1 MKRRRHKMK
10 KSIISIIC
18 LLLTISLNLTAEE
31 LGIDEIISI
40 AIENS
45 EAIKAEDSKSGK
57 DEYEKKAVFMR
68 FFPTISLEAKLL
80 KLEYFPEPDKL
91 MVDLSETV
99 QQLGE
104 AINASSPIPIN
115 LPTELPPKE
124 IDLGVPTH
132 QRTLDLTVVQP
143 LTPLWGIYQ
152 GYKALELKS
161 EISKLKSELTKD
173 KIKLE
178 IVKVYNSYN
187 MLSDILKLLDE
198 SFEQLDR
205 YEKNAEKFHKAGL
218 IDETALYKIKVE
230 RAALEVE
237 KEKYLGNQSVIKAAL
252 AMFMNRDE
260 ESFEIKYDKPEFR
273 EITKSEDEIIK
284 EQASNRT
291 EMLMLNKNSEIQERL
306 NKRAIQNFIPQVGLT
321 FGFKK
326 NWDSTLINPEG
337 VMFFGAVAR
346 WEFGF
351 DTARQY
357 YEYQAVKASSVS
369 TELTN
374 IKLKK
379 DMTLQVKKLMAD
391 IKVLEKALEQNKTQ
405 IESAEVT
412 RKIQEAKYEK
422 QMTTETELLNAQ
434 LMVKKSKTEEIAN
447 LYKYKTAL
455 DELAIITGSEL

>member
-45 EAIKAEDSKSGK
+45 EAIKAEDTKSGK

-91 MVDLSETV
+91 TVDLSETV

-143 LTPLWGIYQ
+143 LTPLWGIYH

-161 EISKLKSELTKD
+161 EITKLKSELTKD

-178 IVKVYNSYN
+178 IVKIYNSYN

-260 ESFEIKYDKPEFR
+260 ESFEVKYDKPEFR
-273 EITKSEDEIIK
+273 EITKSEDEII
-284 EQASNRT
+284 EAQASNRT
-291 EMLMLNKNSEIQERL
+291 EMHMLDKNTEIQEHL

-447 LYKYKTAL
+447 LYKYKIAL

>member
-1 MKRRRHKMK
+1 MK
-10 KSIISIIC
+10 KSIISILC
-18 LLLTISLNLTAEE
+18 VTLLLNLTCFAEE

-40 AIENS
+40 AVENS

-57 DEYEKKAVFMR
+57 DEYERKAVFTR

-91 MVDLSETV
+91 TVDLSPVVGTLADTIHESFPML
-99 QQLGE
+99 QLDLAGKLQ
-104 AINASSPIPIN
+104 PM
-115 LPTELPPKE
+115 E

-187 MLSDILKLLDE
+187 MLTDILKLLDE

-205 YEKNAEKFHKAGL
+205 YEKNAEKFHKAGF

-260 ESFEIKYDKPEFR
+260 ESFEIKYDKPEFH

-284 EQASNRT
+284 AQESNRT
-291 EMLMLNKNSEIQERL
+291 EMQMVNKNIEIQERL

-369 TELTN
+369 TELESV
-374 IKLKK
+374 KLKK

-391 IKVLEKALEQNKTQ
+391 IKVLEKAIEQNRTQ

-447 LYKYKTAL
+447 LYKYKIAL

>member
-1 MKRRRHKMK
+1 M
-10 KSIISIIC
+10 
-18 LLLTISLNLTAEE
+18 LFVISLNLTAEE

-57 DEYEKKAVFMR
+57 DKYEKKAVFMR
-68 FFPTISLEAKLL
+68 FFPTISLEVKLL
-80 KLEYFPEPDKL
+80 KLEYFPKPDEL
-91 MVDLSETV
+91 TVDLSPMMGLLE
-99 QQLGE
+99 QS
-104 AINASSPIPIN
+104 INSSSPIPID
-115 LPTELPPKE
+115 LPDQLPPLKK
-124 IDLGVPTH
+124 DLGFPDY
-132 QRTLDLTVVQP
+132 QRTLDLTLVQP

-178 IVKVYNSYN
+178 IVKIYNSYN

-273 EITKSEDEIIK
+273 EITKSEDEII
-284 EQASNRT
+284 EAQANNRT

-306 NKRAIQNFIPQVGLT
+306 NKQAIQKFIPQVAFT

-326 NWDSTLINPEG
+326 NWDYTLINPEG
-337 VMFFGAVAR
+337 VLFFGAVAR

-369 TELTN
+369 TELEN

-391 IKVLEKALEQNKTQ
+391 IKVIEKALEQNKTQ

-434 LMVKKSKTEEIAN
+434 LMVQKSKTEEIAN

>member
-1 MKRRRHKMK
+1 MKR
-10 KSIISIIC
+10 SIISIVC
-18 LLLTISLNLTAEE
+18 LLLAVSLNLTAEE

-91 MVDLSETV
+91 TVDLSDTV
-99 QQLGE
+99 KELGD
-104 AINASSPIPIN
+104 AINSSIPIQID

-143 LTPLWGIYQ
+143 LTPLWGIYH

-161 EISKLKSELTKD
+161 EITKLKSELTKD

-178 IVKVYNSYN
+178 IVKIYNSYN

-273 EITKSEDEIIK
+273 EITKSEDEII
-284 EQASNRT
+284 EAQASNRT
-291 EMLMLNKNSEIQERL
+291 EMHMLDKNTEIQEHL

>member
-1 MKRRRHKMK
+1 MK

-18 LLLTISLNLTAEE
+18 LLLAISLNLTAEE

-80 KLEYFPEPDKL
+80 KLEYFPEPEKL
-91 MVDLSETV
+91 TVDLSDTV
-99 QQLGE
+99 KELGE
-104 AINASSPIPIN
+104 AINSSIPIQID

-143 LTPLWGIYQ
+143 LTPLWGIYH

-161 EISKLKSELTKD
+161 EITKLKSELTKD

-178 IVKVYNSYN
+178 IVKIYNSYN

-273 EITKSEDEIIK
+273 EITKSEDEII
-284 EQASNRT
+284 EAQASNRT
-291 EMLMLNKNSEIQERL
+291 EMHMLDKNSEIQEHL

-391 IKVLEKALEQNKTQ
+391 IKVLEKSLEQNKTQ

>member
-1 MKRRRHKMK
+1 MT
-10 KSIISIIC
+10 
-18 LLLTISLNLTAEE
+18 LLLNLTCFAEE

-40 AIENS
+40 AVENS

-57 DEYEKKAVFMR
+57 DEYERKAVFTR

-91 MVDLSETV
+91 TVDLSPVVGTLADTIHESFPML
-99 QQLGE
+99 QLDLAGKLQ
-104 AINASSPIPIN
+104 PM
-115 LPTELPPKE
+115 E

-187 MLSDILKLLDE
+187 MLTDILKLLDE

-205 YEKNAEKFHKAGL
+205 YEKNAEKFHKAGF

-260 ESFEIKYDKPEFR
+260 ESFEIKYDKPEFH

-284 EQASNRT
+284 AQESNRT
-291 EMLMLNKNSEIQERL
+291 EMQMVNKNIEIQERL

-369 TELTN
+369 TELESV
-374 IKLKK
+374 KLKK

-391 IKVLEKALEQNKTQ
+391 IKVLEKAIEQNRTQ

-447 LYKYKTAL
+447 LYKYKIAL

>member
-1 MKRRRHKMK
+1 MK
-10 KSIISIIC
+10 KSIISITC
-18 LLLTISLNLTAEE
+18 LLLTISLNLGAEE

-45 EAIKAEDSKSGK
+45 EAIKSEDTKSGK

-91 MVDLSETV
+91 TVDLSETV

-178 IVKVYNSYN
+178 IVKIYN

-273 EITKSEDEIIK
+273 EITKSEDEII
-284 EQASNRT
+284 EAQASNRT

-306 NKRAIQNFIPQVGLT
+306 NKKAIQNFIPQVGLT

>member
-1 MKRRRHKMK
+1 MK
-10 KSIISIIC
+10 KTIISIIC
-18 LLLTISLNLTAEE
+18 LLLSISLNLTAEE

-40 AIENS
+40 AVENS

-91 MVDLSETV
+91 TVDLSPMIGLLE
-99 QQLGE
+99 QS
-104 AINASSPIPIN
+104 INASSPIPID
-115 LPTELPPKE
+115 LPDQLPPME

-143 LTPLWGIYQ
+143 LTPLWGIYH

-161 EISKLKSELTKD
+161 EITKLKSELTKD

-178 IVKVYNSYN
+178 IVKIYNSYN

-260 ESFEIKYDKPEFR
+260 DSFEVKYDKPEFR
-273 EITKSEDEIIK
+273 EITKSEDEII
-284 EQASNRT
+284 EAQASNRT
-291 EMLMLNKNSEIQERL
+291 EMHMLDKNSEIQEHL

-391 IKVLEKALEQNKTQ
+391 IKVLEKAIEQNKTQ

-447 LYKYKTAL
+447 LYKYKIAL

>member
-1 MKRRRHKMK
+1 
-10 KSIISIIC
+10 
-18 LLLTISLNLTAEE
+18 
-31 LGIDEIISI
+31 
-40 AIENS
+40 
-45 EAIKAEDSKSGK
+45 
-57 DEYEKKAVFMR
+57 
-68 FFPTISLEAKLL
+68 
-80 KLEYFPEPDKL
+80 
-91 MVDLSETV
+91 
-99 QQLGE
+99 
-104 AINASSPIPIN
+104 
-115 LPTELPPKE
+115 
-124 IDLGVPTH
+124 
-132 QRTLDLTVVQP
+132 
-143 LTPLWGIYQ
+143 
-152 GYKALELKS
+152 
-161 EISKLKSELTKD
+161 
-173 KIKLE
+173 
-178 IVKVYNSYN
+178 

-260 ESFEIKYDKPEFR
+260 ESFEVKYDKPEFR
-273 EITKSEDEIIK
+273 EITKNEDEIIK
-284 EQASNRT
+284 AQESNRT
-291 EMLMLNKNSEIQERL
+291 EMLMLNKNIEIQEHL

-369 TELTN
+369 TELEN

-405 IESAEVT
+405 IESAVVT

>member
-1 MKRRRHKMK
+1 MKR
-10 KSIISIIC
+10 SIISTLC
-18 LLLTISLNLTAEE
+18 LLTILVFGLNAEE

-45 EAIKAEDSKSGK
+45 EAIKAEDTKSGK
-57 DEYEKKAVFMR
+57 DEYERKAVVMR
-68 FFPTISLEAKLL
+68 FFPTISHEAKLL
-80 KLEYFPEPDKL
+80 KLEYFPEPEKL
-91 MVDLSETV
+91 TVDLSPVVGMLE
-99 QQLGE
+99 QS
-104 AINASSPIPIN
+104 INSSLPIN
-115 LPTELPPKE
+115 IDLPDQLPPME

-132 QRTLDLTVVQP
+132 QRTLDLTLVQP
-143 LTPLWGIYQ
+143 LTPLCGIYQ

-198 SFEQLDR
+198 SFEQLER

-237 KEKYLGNQSVIKAAL
+237 KEKYMGNQSVIKAAL
-252 AMFMNRDE
+252 AMFMNRE
-260 ESFEIKYDKPEFR
+260 ENSFEIKYDKPEFR
-273 EITKSEDEIIK
+273 EITKSEDEII
-284 EQASNRT
+284 EAQASNRT
-291 EMLMLNKNSEIQERL
+291 EMLMLNKKTEIQERL
-306 NKRAIQNFIPQVGLT
+306 NKQAIQKFIPQVGLT

-337 VMFFGAVAR
+337 IMFFGAVAR

-357 YEYQAVKASSVS
+357 FEYQAVKASSVS
-369 TELTN
+369 TELEN

-391 IKVLEKALEQNKTQ
+391 IKVLEKAIEQNKTQ
-405 IESAEVT
+405 IEAAEVT

-422 QMTTETELLNAQ
+422 QMTTETELLNSQ

>member
-1 MKRRRHKMK
+1 MKR
-10 KSIISIIC
+10 SIISTLC
-18 LLLTISLNLTAEE
+18 LLTILVFGLNAEE

-45 EAIKAEDSKSGK
+45 EAIKAEDTKSGK
-57 DEYEKKAVFMR
+57 DEYERKAVFMR

-80 KLEYFPEPDKL
+80 KLEYFPEPEKL
-91 MVDLSETV
+91 TVDLSPVVGMLE
-99 QQLGE
+99 QS
-104 AINASSPIPIN
+104 INSSLPIN
-115 LPTELPPKE
+115 IDLPDQLPPME

-132 QRTLDLTVVQP
+132 QRTLDLTLVQP

-198 SFEQLDR
+198 SFEQLER

-237 KEKYLGNQSVIKAAL
+237 KEKYMGNQSVIKAAL
-252 AMFMNRDE
+252 AMFMNRE
-260 ESFEIKYDKPEFR
+260 ENSFEIKYDKPEFR
-273 EITKSEDEIIK
+273 EITKSEDEII
-284 EQASNRT
+284 EAQASNRT
-291 EMLMLNKNSEIQERL
+291 EMLMLNKKTEIQERL
-306 NKRAIQNFIPQVGLT
+306 NKQAIQKFIPQVGLT

-337 VMFFGAVAR
+337 IMFFGAVAK

-369 TELTN
+369 TSLEN

-391 IKVLEKALEQNKTQ
+391 INVLKKAIEQNKTQ

-412 RKIQEAKYEK
+412 QKIQEAKYEK
-422 QMTTETELLNAQ
+422 QTTTETELLNAQ

>member
-1 MKRRRHKMK
+1 MKR
-10 KSIISIIC
+10 SIISITC

-45 EAIKAEDSKSGK
+45 EAIKSEDTKSGK

-91 MVDLSETV
+91 TVDLSETV

-132 QRTLDLTVVQP
+132 HRTLDLTVVQP

-178 IVKVYNSYN
+178 IVKIYNSYN

-273 EITKSEDEIIK
+273 EITKSEDEII
-284 EQASNRT
+284 EAQASNRT

-306 NKRAIQNFIPQVGLT
+306 NKKAIQNFIPQVGLT

-326 NWDSTLINPEG
+326 NWDSTLINPG
-337 VMFFGAVAR
+337 RSHVLRRCCKMGIRFRHGKTVLRISGSKSVICFNRAYQHQAQKGHDTSGQKTDGRHQSPRKSAR
-346 WEFGF
+346 
-351 DTARQY
+351 A
-357 YEYQAVKASSVS
+357 
-369 TELTN
+369 
-374 IKLKK
+374 
-379 DMTLQVKKLMAD
+379 
-391 IKVLEKALEQNKTQ
+391 EQNSDRISRSNTQ
-405 IESAEVT
+405 
-412 RKIQEAKYEK
+412 
-422 QMTTETELLNAQ
+422 
-434 LMVKKSKTEEIAN
+434 
-447 LYKYKTAL
+447 
-455 DELAIITGSEL
+455 DPGSEIRKADDNGNRTSERSAHGQKIENRRDRKPLQIQNSSR

>member
-1 MKRRRHKMK
+1 MKR
-10 KSIISIIC
+10 SIISIIC
-18 LLLTISLNLTAEE
+18 LLLAISLNLTAEE

-80 KLEYFPEPDKL
+80 KLEYFPEPEKL
-91 MVDLSETV
+91 TVDLSDTV
-99 QQLGE
+99 KELGE
-104 AINASSPIPIN
+104 AINSSIPIQID

-143 LTPLWGIYQ
+143 LTPLWGIYH

-178 IVKVYNSYN
+178 IVKIYNSYN

-260 ESFEIKYDKPEFR
+260 ESFEVKYDKPEFR
-273 EITKSEDEIIK
+273 EITKSEDEII
-284 EQASNRT
+284 EAQASNRT
-291 EMLMLNKNSEIQERL
+291 EMHMLDKNNEIQEHL

>member
-1 MKRRRHKMK
+1 MKR
-10 KSIISIIC
+10 SIISIIFFV
-18 LLLTISLNLTAEE
+18 LLFGFAMNAEE
-31 LGIDEIISI
+31 LCIEDIISI
-40 AIENS
+40 AIKNS
-45 EAIKAEDSKSGK
+45 EAIKAEDIKSGK
-57 DEYEKKAVFMR
+57 DEYERKAVMMH
-68 FFPTISLEAKLL
+68 FFPTISLEAKFL
-80 KLEYFPEPDKL
+80 KLEYFPEPEKL
-91 MVDLSETV
+91 DLSPMIG
-99 QQLGE
+99 QLEQG
-104 AINASSPIPIN
+104 INASSPIPID
-115 LPTELPPKE
+115 LPDQIPP
-124 IDLGVPTH
+124 IDLGIPDY

-178 IVKVYNSYN
+178 IVKIYNSYN
-187 MLSDILKLLDE
+187 MLKDILKLLDE

-237 KEKYLGNQSVIKAAL
+237 KEKYTGNQSVIKAAL

-260 ESFEIKYDKPEFR
+260 DSFEVKYDKPEFR
-273 EITKSEDEIIK
+273 EITKSENEVIEAQNK
-284 EQASNRT
+284 NRT
-291 EMLMLNKNSEIQERL
+291 EMQMLNKSIEIQERL
-306 NKRAIQNFIPQVGLT
+306 NKKAIQNFIPQVALT

-326 NWDSTLINPEG
+326 NWDYTLINPEG

-369 TELTN
+369 IELEN

-391 IKVLEKALEQNKTQ
+391 IKVLEKSLEQNKTQ

-422 QMTTETELLNAQ
+422 QMTTETELLNAR
-434 LMVKKSKTEEIAN
+434 LMVQKSKTEEIAN

>member
-1 MKRRRHKMK
+1 MK
-10 KSIISIIC
+10 KSIISILC
-18 LLLTISLNLTAEE
+18 TTLLLNLTCFAEE

-40 AIENS
+40 AVENS

-57 DEYEKKAVFMR
+57 DEYERKAVFTR

-91 MVDLSETV
+91 TVDLSPVVGTLADTIHESFPML
-99 QQLGE
+99 QLDLAGKLQ
-104 AINASSPIPIN
+104 PM
-115 LPTELPPKE
+115 E

-187 MLSDILKLLDE
+187 MLTDILKLLDE

-260 ESFEIKYDKPEFR
+260 DSFEIKYDKPEFH

-284 EQASNRT
+284 AQESNRT
-291 EMLMLNKNSEIQERL
+291 EMLMVNKNIEIQERL

-326 NWDSTLINPEG
+326 NWDSTIINPEG

-369 TELTN
+369 TELES

-391 IKVLEKALEQNKTQ
+391 IKVLEKAIEQNRTQ

-412 RKIQEAKYEK
+412 QKIQEAKYEK

-447 LYKYKTAL
+447 LYKYKIAL

>member
-1 MKRRRHKMK
+1 MK
-10 KSIISIIC
+10 KSIISILC
-18 LLLTISLNLTAEE
+18 LLLTLTCNLSAEE

-40 AIENS
+40 AVENS

-57 DEYEKKAVFMR
+57 NEYEKKATFMR

-91 MVDLSETV
+91 SVDLSPV
-99 QQLGE
+99 LGLLQQSLDESMAGL
-104 AINASSPIPIN
+104 PISIT
-115 LPTELPPKE
+115 LPTELPPME
-124 IDLGVPTH
+124 IDLGIPTH

-187 MLSDILKLLDE
+187 MLTDILKLLEE

-260 ESFEIKYDKPEFR
+260 ESFEIKYDKPEFH

-284 EQASNRT
+284 AQESNRT
-291 EMLMLNKNSEIQERL
+291 EMLMVNKNIEIQERL
-306 NKRAIQNFIPQVGLT
+306 NKRAIQNFIPQVALT

-326 NWDSTLINPEG
+326 NWDSTIINPEG

-369 TELTN
+369 TELESV
-374 IKLKK
+374 KLKK

-391 IKVLEKALEQNKTQ
+391 IKVLEKAIEQNRTQ

-412 RKIQEAKYEK
+412 QKIQEAKYEK

>member
-1 MKRRRHKMK
+1 MK
-10 KSIISIIC
+10 KSMITILC
-18 LLLTISLNLTAEE
+18 LLLLISSALCAEE

-80 KLEYFPEPDKL
+80 KLEYFPEPEKL
-91 MVDLSETV
+91 TVDLSPV
-99 QQLGE
+99 LGMLQQSLDESMAGL
-104 AINASSPIPIN
+104 PISIT
-115 LPTELPPKE
+115 LPTELPPMT

-132 QRTLDLTVVQP
+132 QRTLDLTLVQP

-173 KIKLE
+173 KIRLE
-178 IVKVYNSYN
+178 IVKIYNSYN
-187 MLSDILKLLDE
+187 MLSDILQLLDE

-230 RAALEVE
+230 RASLEVE

-260 ESFEIKYDKPEFR
+260 DSFEVKYSKPEFR
-273 EITKSEDEIIK
+273 EITKSEDEII
-284 EQASNRT
+284 EAQASNRT
-291 EMLMLNKNSEIQERL
+291 EILMLNKKNEIQDRL
-306 NKRAIQNFIPQVGLT
+306 NKKAIQNFIPQVALT
-321 FGFKK
+321 FGFKQ
-326 NWDSTLINPEG
+326 NWDSTIINPEG
-337 VMFFGAVAR
+337 VMFFGAVAK

-369 TELTN
+369 TELEN

-391 IKVLEKALEQNKTQ
+391 IKVLEKAIEQNKTQ
-405 IESAEVT
+405 IEAAEVT

-422 QMTTETELLNAQ
+422 QMTTETELLNSQ

-455 DELAIITGSEL
+455 DELSIITGSEL